1 MTAMI
6 DQPATRYES
15 FTSARARFREILDTA
30 AAGRIVSILRPGG
43 DIAVLREDQ
52 VRTLLASHLGSP
64 VQMVHEDGAWA
75 AFIPG
80 LPVAAEA
87 TSPDAA
93 IDEMIGV
100 LRDYA
105 EDWHDHLHTAPNHAE
120 NWPLVEYVGLS
131 HDEELRAW
139 ATGA

>member
-6 DQPATRYES
+6 DHLTTRYDS
-15 FTSARARFREILDTA
+15 FTSARTRFREILDTA
-30 AAGRIVSILRPGG
+30 GTGRIVSIVRPSG
-43 DIAVLREDQ
+43 DIAVLREDH
-52 VRTLLASHLGSP
+52 VRTLLASYLGSP

-93 IDEMIGV
+93 IDELIDA
-100 LRDYA
+100 LRQYA
-105 EDWHDHLHTAPNHAE
+105 EDWHDHLGTAPNHAP
-120 NWPLVEYVGLS
+120 NWPLVEYVGLT
-131 HDEELRAW
+131 HDDELRAW